1 MNLAEEYLKIAKK
14 DLKATKILHKNRLFS
29 QALFYFAQS
38 VEKANKGFALTSNKY
53 SETDMLNINH
63 DATRIYRDNII
74 ELKKRY
80 ENLLWNLNQLPE
92 FKNTE
97 FVKNLDIDS
106 KIKECEESL
115 RKLAEIQKGKID
127 LIFISKREIRTILKE
142 IGENYNEI
150 EDAILNISNF
160 TLTENEWEEHK
171 KDLLKQFENPENNN
185 LVSLMQKEMDVN
197 DLNIQEIETAI
208 KKMYMQLFH
217 WMSVSNYL
225 YSLSIIALPH
235 AIISRYPK
243 DNMSPTKIYNQ
254 NLPVVRLLPD
264 LIDQHSYAL
273 KILTKYY
280 DYYYLNSSSWVFL
293 GNAPER

>member
-106 KIKECEESL
+106 KIKECEDSL

-127 LIFISKREIRTILKE
+127 LIFISKREIRKILKE
-142 IGENYNEI
+142 IGENDDEI
-150 EDAILNISNF
+150 EDAIMNISNF

-217 WMSVSNYL
+217 LMSVSNYL
-225 YSLSIIALPH
+225 YSLGIIALPH

-243 DNMSPTKIYNQ
+243 DNLSPTKIYNQ

-280 DYYYLNSSSWVFL
+280 DDYYLNS
-293 GNAPER
+293 

>member
-14 DLKATKILHKNRLFS
+14 DLKATKILHKNRLYS

-53 SETDMLNINH
+53 SEKDMLNINH

-92 FKNTE
+92 FKNTK
-97 FVKNLDIDS
+97 FAKNLDIENI
-106 KIKECEESL
+106 IKECEESL

-127 LIFISKREIRTILKE
+127 LIFISKREIRKILKE
-142 IGENYNEI
+142 IGENDNEI
-150 EDAILNISNF
+150 EDAIINISNF

-185 LVSLMQKEMDVN
+185 LAPLLQKEMNVSG
-197 DLNIQEIETAI
+197 LNIQEVETAI
-208 KKMYMQLFH
+208 KKMYMQSFH

-225 YSLSIIALPH
+225 YHLGIITLPH
-235 AIISRYPK
+235 AVITRYPK
-243 DNMSPTKIYNQ
+243 DNLSPTKIYNQ

-273 KILTKYY
+273 KILNKYY
-280 DYYYLNSSSWVFL
+280 DEYYLNSSY
-293 GNAPER
+293 